1 MWPIAASRRPFSAW
15 TWPRSPTSC
24 APRVAS
30 PMSCRTPRNS
40 RKELWRLVTY
50 VLWIVQALLALV
62 FLFAGGFKLVMP
74 LDVLYAQMPLPLPGV
89 FVRFVG
95 GCEVLGLTL
104 PGLTRIRPQL
114 TPLAAR
120 GLVLIMVGAV
130 MFTPPEDPSLAVLP
144 IVVGLLAAFVAY
156 GRARIAPHASSRRAA
171 AARPERGGG

>member
-1 MWPIAASRRPFSAW
+1 
-15 TWPRSPTSC
+15 
-24 APRVAS
+24 
-30 PMSCRTPRNS
+30 
-40 RKELWRLVTY
+40 VTY

-62 FLFAGGFKLVMP
+62 FLFAGGFKLVTP

-95 GCEVLGLTL
+95 ACEVLGALGLIL
-104 PGLTRIRPQL
+104 PGLTRIRPHL

-130 MFTPPEDPSLAVLP
+130 MFTPPEDLSLAVLP

-156 GRARIAPHASSRRAA
+156 GRARIAPHAASRRAA
-171 AARPERGGG
+171 SARPELGEGRQTLQTA